1 MLYQS
6 DRLHFISDF
15 QKHMNSYSCIDYKKE
30 RRRCQ
35 VGHPQPAFRVFLYV
49 YFVSTVIS
57 LLAAILSS
65 FVWNEKIFSK
75 MNFSYCTHG
84 TNMIN
89 LHP

>member
-57 LLAAILSS
+57 LPNAILSS